1 MTDINARRALCALP
15 CTLDGKPA
23 AISGA
28 AREFATVRDLKTGQG
43 ADWAWDTVARVMAH
57 DAAFRL

>member
-1 MTDINARRALCALP
+1 MIDIDTRRALCALP

-28 AREFATVRDLKTGQG
+28 ARDFATVRDLKTGQG
-43 ADWAWDTVARVMAH
+43 ADWAWDTVARVMAR